1 MKKIFRELLYMGTAV
16 IILSS
21 CSEWL
26 DLTPTDQLTD
36 KVVWEK
42 ESSVDLYVNGFY
54 TYLNQYGQFG
64 TAQAAGNL
72 TESLT
77 STFKYGSYA
86 LGHKAGHANN
96 YVFNP
101 STVTPASCFYSNWD
115 DAYNKIRRMNEFL
128 HSMRQYGNFS
138 EEINKRWEAQVLFF
152 RAFIYFQLA
161 KRHDGVILYTS
172 IEEMQKDKARSSNED
187 TWDLIESDLD
197 FAIANLPESLTGSNQ
212 GRLTKFA
219 ALAFKSRAM
228 LYAKRWQSAYDAA
241 DAVVKSN
248 KFGLVDDYAQ
258 SWKGSN
264 EESILE
270 FRYDELGPN
279 HTFDKDYVPLSD
291 GYEFGGLGTPT
302 QEMVESYEKADGTKM
317 SWTAY
322 YTKNA
327 TRPPYEE
334 LEPRFKATIIYPG
347 STWKGN
353 VMQNSV
359 NGTNGTFMAYRAQP
373 YTYGHTTTG
382 YFLRKLMDENLIDV
396 KGKPS
401 KQTWVEIR
409 YSEVLLNLAEAA
421 FRLNKINEARSAMN
435 EVRERV
441 NLPAK
446 NSSGNE
452 WFNDY
457 RNERKVELAY
467 EGHLF
472 WDMRRWEL
480 AHIEYNNYRCHG
492 FKITG
497 DNYEYI
503 DVDYQD
509 RKFSAKNYILPIPDE
524 ELANNSLIEQYDS
537 WK

>member
-1 MKKIFRELLYMGTAV
+1 
-16 IILSS
+16 
-21 CSEWL
+21 
-26 DLTPTDQLTD
+26 
-36 KVVWEK
+36 
-42 ESSVDLYVNGFY
+42 
-54 TYLNQYGQFG
+54 
-64 TAQAAGNL
+64 
-72 TESLT
+72 
-77 STFKYGSYA
+77 
-86 LGHKAGHANN
+86 
-96 YVFNP
+96 
-101 STVTPASCFYSNWD
+101 
-115 DAYNKIRRMNEFL
+115 
-128 HSMRQYGNFS
+128 
-138 EEINKRWEAQVLFF
+138 
-152 RAFIYFQLA
+152 
-161 KRHDGVILYTS
+161 
-172 IEEMQKDKARSSNED
+172 
-187 TWDLIESDLD
+187 
-197 FAIANLPESLTGSNQ
+197 
-212 GRLTKFA
+212 
-219 ALAFKSRAM
+219 M

-334 LEPRFKATIIYPG
+334 LEPPRFKATIIYPG
-347 STWKGN
+347 STWKGK

-446 NSSGNE
+446 
-452 WFNDY
+452 
-457 RNERKVELAY
+457 K
-467 EGHLF
+467 LF
-472 WDMRRWEL
+472 R
-480 AHIEYNNYRCHG
+480 
-492 FKITG
+492 
-497 DNYEYI
+497 
-503 DVDYQD
+503 Q
-509 RKFSAKNYILPIPDE
+509 
-524 ELANNSLIEQYDS
+524 
-537 WK
+537 